1 MLQVIIIEDE
11 PRGRETLKNLL
22 TQYCSDID
30 IVGMAGSVK
39 EGIQVV
45 RHAHPDLV
53 FLDIELHSGT
63 GFEILENV
71 DRFDFEVIFTTAFE
85 NYAIRAI
92 KFSAIDYLLKPID
105 ISELREAVEKA
116 RQRREVNSRNNKL
129 WNLVQNFNRQKDE
142 QKIITLSTM
151 DGFEFIEIADITKLE
166 AGGAYTTFFIKPN
179 RKLLVSKNLKE
190 YETLLSDYN
199 FYRVHHSCLINLNE
213 VEKYVKSEGGYIIL
227 KDGSTA
233 SISQRKKER
242 FLELMNQM
250 NVG

>member
-1 MLQVIIIEDE
+1 MLQVIIVEDE

-22 TQYCSDID
+22 TEYCTDIE
-30 IVGMAGSVK
+30 IAGMAGTVK
-39 EGIQVV
+39 EGIDVI
-45 RHAHPDLV
+45 RNRRPDLV
-53 FLDIELHSGT
+53 FMDIELHSGT

-116 RQRREVNSRNNKL
+116 RQRRELNLQNNKL
-129 WNLVQNFNRQKDE
+129 WNLVQNFNRQKDD
-142 QKIITLSTM
+142 QKIITLSTA
-151 DGFEFIEIADITKLE
+151 DGFEFVEIADIVKLE
-166 AGGAYTTFFIKPN
+166 ADGAYTLFFIKPN

-190 YETLLSDYN
+190 YETLLTEYN

-213 VEKYVKSEGGYIIL
+213 VEKYVKSEGGYIVL

-233 SISQRKKER
+233 NISQRRKEK
-242 FLELMNQM
+242 FLELMGMM
-250 NVG
+250 NV